1 MSTSPKSTVLLLGS
15 TGKIASRIAPFLSAA
30 GYTTLLASRSGISQS
45 SLNNCHGV
53 KFDWFDSS
61 TWSPLFTSHL
71 ISTLFMIAPPI
82 LDCVPLMKS
91 FIDLALQHHVKRLV
105 LLSASLMDVGDGP
118 NFSEVSG
125 YIAGLGVEWA
135 VLRPTWFM
143 ENFSEQQYL
152 PSIRDEDRILTAT
165 GEGRVPFISAE
176 DIADVAYRA
185 LVDER
190 SHDTDHL
197 ILGPELFSYDEIAEI
212 FTKALGRT
220 ITHVK
225 ITEDQLAAGME
236 QWGILPD
243 YARML
248 AGLDTAIKDGKENR
262 LNDVVLKVTGHPP
275 KKFEVYL
282 GECTA
287 RGVWD
292 KKS

>member
-1 MSTSPKSTVLLLGS
+1 
-15 TGKIASRIAPFLSAA
+15 
-30 GYTTLLASRSGISQS
+30 
-45 SLNNCHGV
+45 
-53 KFDWFDSS
+53 
-61 TWSPLFTSHL
+61 
-71 ISTLFMIAPPI
+71 
-82 LDCVPLMKS
+82 MKS

-165 GEGRVPFISAE
+165 GDGRVPFVSAE

-185 LVDER
+185 LVDEK

-197 ILGPELFSYDEIAEI
+197 ILGPELFSYDEVSSLPPLVDLGLTYQTQIAEI

-220 ITHVK
+220 ITHIK
-225 ITEDQLAAGME
+225 ITEDQVAAGME
-236 QWGILPD
+236 QWGIPPD

-287 RGVWD
+287 REVWD
-292 KKS
+292 KKL

>member
-1 MSTSPKSTVLLLGS
+1 
-15 TGKIASRIAPFLSAA
+15 
-30 GYTTLLASRSGISQS
+30 
-45 SLNNCHGV
+45 
-53 KFDWFDSS
+53 
-61 TWSPLFTSHL
+61 
-71 ISTLFMIAPPI
+71 
-82 LDCVPLMKS
+82 
-91 FIDLALQHHVKRLV
+91 
-105 LLSASLMDVGDGP
+105 
-118 NFSEVSG
+118 
-125 YIAGLGVEWA
+125 
-135 VLRPTWFM
+135 M

-152 PSIRDEDRILTAT
+152 PSIRDEDRIVTAT
-165 GEGRVPFISAE
+165 GDGRVPFVSAE

-197 ILGPELFSYDEIAEI
+197 ILGPELFSYDEVSSLPPLVDSGLTYQMQIAEI

-225 ITEDQLAAGME
+225 ITGDQVAAGME
-236 QWGILPD
+236 QWAIPPD

-282 GECTA
+282 RECTI

-292 KKS
+292 K